1 MATIDLSKATKKAPV
16 DTSTL
21 QTHLSI
27 PGAGSGA
34 PVAGGFAPVVTAKPA
49 NDYTTPSFATV
60 PGPYDPLRDQLKAA
74 NPNIPASFIDDEV
87 DNFNKNRTRGGTL
100 INGQADISNPQVVQY
115 LSTQVQHEWGNE
127 PDRARYTKT
136 DADAKAAQDL
146 NNTTFGANRASNQIT
161 KNEQQAIGDYW
172 TKNVGPALAAQT
184 AATQKQQ
191 TVDDTWAGK
200 VDSATAD
207 YQSTLDKNQALR
219 MGDIDK
225 TNSYLTGLAN
235 DYNDFS
241 NNTIASN
248 SQFASQLQPTAQK
261 YDDLNAGLMNN
272 LWSQTNSTNAE
283 NSQLGANLLSAAD
296 STNANQTGLYNTLA
310 GQASSINAN
319 QTGLYN
325 TLAGQAQSINSN
337 QTDLFNE
344 LAGQAQQSNAALDNA
359 NSYFQSQLG
368 QLNDQ
373 QNSANDLFQGQLSN
387 LNSLDQSSLGRY
399 MAETDPMM
407 AAMHAQGPDPA
418 DIARQQD
425 VVNRYEE
432 LSHPQVTD
440 QERLVAELARRKF
453 ESDDQ
458 SNREALMQQL
468 RGRGL
473 QSGGLVIAGLQSAN
487 QQTANDRQMAELG
500 LNAQAQNRAMQGMAG
515 YSDASNVLRNADDAM
530 RNFQDQ
536 YAQNDAVRRG
546 NLSNQREAMNLAET
560 NQETGRDTTGFNAT
574 TTTLNNN
581 TQRDALGFDANRNT
595 INDNYN
601 RDESVFN
608 AGTVTNN
615 NNYARDE
622 SVFNA
627 GTTTN
632 NNNYARDQSVFN
644 AGTTTN
650 EDNYGRT
657 SDATKTK
664 VGINQGNLGNTQ
676 FATSTGIGANDT
688 SATRDRQ
695 AILDNIGVNQT
706 NLGDKG
712 TATGLLGTTAITNSD
727 RYQGGV
733 DKGDKSAGD
742 KLTAVGKNATFDTG
756 LAGTEVGTAQG
767 NVGTALS
774 GGTTFSTIQGG
785 LSKEQQDAIDKLLGR
800 GQYAAAVGAV

>member
-100 INGQADISNPQVVQY
+100 INGTADISNPQVVQY

-146 NNTTFGANRASNQIT
+146 NNTTFGANRASDQIT
-161 KNEQQAIGDYW
+161 KNEQQAVGGFYDKYVLPSYG
-172 TKNVGPALAAQT
+172 NVQTTQAAQVT
-184 AATQKQQ
+184 GDRAAEDRVNAAT
-191 TVDDTWAGK
+191 T
-200 VDSATAD
+200 D
-207 YQSTLDKNQALR
+207 YNSTLDTNQALR
-219 MGDIDK
+219 MAGIGT
-225 TNSYLTGLAN
+225 TNSQLTDLAN
-235 DYNDFS
+235 QYRGATDSTN
-241 NNTIASN
+241 ASN
-248 SQFASQLQPTAQK
+248 SQFASQFLPVAQQAN
-261 YDDLNAGLMNN
+261 DANSGLAAGLWNA
-272 LWSQTNSTNAE
+272 TNSTNAA
-283 NSQLGANLLSAAD
+283 NNALGSQLSQAAM
-296 STNANQTGLYNTLA
+296 STNANQIGLYNTLA

-407 AAMHAQGPDPA
+407 AAMHAQGSDPA
-418 DIARQQD
+418 DVARQQD
-425 VVNRYEE
+425 VINRYEE

-608 AGTVTNN
+608 AGTLTNN
-615 NNYARDE
+615 NNWTRDQG
-622 SVFNA
+622 VFDA

-632 NNNYARDQSVFN
+632 NNNFSRDQSVFN
-644 AGTTTN
+644 AGTQTN
-650 EDNYGRT
+650 EDNFGRT
-657 SDATKTK
+657 DTAIANQEW
-664 VGINQGNLGNTQ
+664 VNQGNLQNTQ
-676 FATSTGIGANDT
+676 FATTNSQGVNNDNA
-688 SATRDRQ
+688 SRLRNALQ
-695 AILDNIGVNQT
+695 DNINTNQT
-706 NLGDKG
+706 NLGNTG
-712 TATGLLGTTAITNSD
+712 TGIGVQMGTVSGNDTRYQAGLDSGNTTAKNKLDATGA
-727 RYQGGV
+727 
-733 DKGDKSAGD
+733 A
-742 KLTAVGKNATFDTG
+742 ATF
-756 LAGTEVGTAQG
+756 GTNNLGSEAQTAQSAASTLG
-767 NVGTALS
+767 NAGVSFSNTQS
-774 GGTTFSTIQGG
+774 GM
-785 LSKEQQDAIDKLLGR
+785 SKEQQDAIDKILGR
-800 GQYAAAVGAV
+800 GQYAAAVKAV